1 MKFAN
6 SGSASRLAALATTHA
21 IYSGVLW
28 FVVVARAN
36 ASGLARLVAAICW
49 LGGLATFAIRAVAP
63 RRGWNALL
71 EFALAATLRTATP
84 ACCALACVLCFD
96 REEARAVVWRIL
108 IAYFATAP
116 VALFLAFPRDLRG
129 NGSDAAE

>member
-84 ACCALACVLCFD
+84 RPRPENRLSAWTVPVVRTAARRMQAAAFILFFMLCLLSGLMPCS
-96 REEARAVVWRIL
+96 I
-108 IAYFATAP
+108 
-116 VALFLAFPRDLRG
+116 
-129 NGSDAAE
+129 